1 MQTAPTV
8 RLAPDV
14 PDLAALGAREPGDLL
29 ADPPRVETAARIEPF
44 GAWLRVPLPGTPDRT
59 GRQHERPRGAGT
71 GYLWFKRFGAGAP
84 AWRARF
90 THPRS
95 TSLAAREWNLAC
107 HLQAAG
113 VTTPQLAALIEAP
126 GIVTADA
133 SVLIVRELEG
143 FVPLR
148 PWLASERD
156 AARRANALESLA
168 LALGAALR
176 CGAWLPRTDADNLML
191 QARDSDD
198 CVALQLTNLGSEQ
211 AILRERG
218 LVRARLPAIAFTDLG
233 EGRIRRQLAARAR
246 SAWLAGLQRELAP
259 VLRPGESD
267 TFAGALSS
275 VGVG

>member
-29 ADPPRVETAARIEPF
+29 LESPRLETAARIEPF
-44 GAWLRVPLPGTPDRT
+44 GAWLRVPLPGTPDRA

-71 GYLWFKRFGAGAP
+71 GYLWLKRFGAGAP

-95 TSLAAREWNLAC
+95 TSLAARQWNLAC

-113 VTTPQLAALIEAP
+113 VTTPQLVALVEAP
-126 GIVTADA
+126 GIVTAGA

-148 PWLASERD
+148 AWLASGRD
-156 AARRANALESLA
+156 AALRARGLESLA
-168 LALGAALR
+168 LALAAVLR
-176 CGAWLPRTDADNLML
+176 CGAWLPRTSANNLLL

-198 CVALQLTNLGSEQ
+198 CVALQITNLGSEQ
-211 AILRERG
+211 ALLRERG
-218 LVRARLPAIAFTDLG
+218 LVRARLPSIAFTDLG
-233 EGRIRRQLAARAR
+233 DGRIRPALAARAR
-246 SAWLAGLQRELAP
+246 SAWLAGVQRELADLLAP
-259 VLRPGESD
+259 HEARELEQR
-267 TFAGALSS
+267 TR
-275 VGVG
+275 